1 MQEKI
6 SKQVFIVPFND
17 IPDEVINTNPELS
30 AFQKSGINGK
40 IDGYRERFRD
50 YWNNNVAACDISVLA
65 INAHANQNLIYLY
78 KDRHGFEREKFS
90 ELGFIFPK
98 INYAV
103 FLGCNVGDTSYDNFA
118 DTFANPPENH
128 QEGKDKWIESTVEV

>member
-17 IPDEVINTNPELS
+17 ISNEVINTNPELS

-65 INAHANQNLIYLY
+65 INAHANQNLICLY
-78 KDRHGFEREKFS
+78 KDGHVFEREKS
-90 ELGFIFPK
+90 VNWNL
-98 INYAV
+98 YS
-103 FLGCNVGDTSYDNFA
+103 LR
-118 DTFANPPENH
+118 
-128 QEGKDKWIESTVEV
+128 